1 MSDEE
6 PPPAPPDDEDES
18 ERDREG
24 EPREEEPPP
33 PPPDDGDASERDR
46 EGEPRGGSA
55 LARLAGQRGV
65 AEEDLATLTA
75 MGFSQPQC
83 ELALAF
89 ARGSVEGALQ
99 ILLNP
104 EIMELFSA
112 GLMGGRGGRALGGVS
127 FSSKHTLYSATSR
140 SPTWLQN
147 PLNVLPAMC
156 PLSDLRLLASGQ
168 VLAAAGGAP
177 PPPGPPRPP
186 PGAPRNVEVTEA
198 AMAALMEMGYP
209 PVRCSKSL
217 FQTGGDVERAAMFM
231 LEHGEE
237 PDEWWIFSP
246 DDLA

>member
-1 MSDEE
+1 MSDD
-6 PPPAPPDDEDES
+6 PPPLPPDDEDES

-24 EPREEEPPP
+24 ET
-33 PPPDDGDASERDR
+33 ER
-46 EGEPRGGSA
+46 GSA
-55 LARLAGQRGV
+55 LARLAGRRGV
-65 AEEDLATLTA
+65 AEEDLATLAA
-75 MGFSQPQC
+75 MGFSRPQC
-83 ELALAF
+83 EVALTF

-112 GLMGGRGGRALGGVS
+112 GLMGGRGGRALGRVS
-127 FSSKHTLYSATSR
+127 FSSKHSLCSATSR
-140 SPTWLQN
+140 SPTWLKNRLQSFASHV
-147 PLNVLPAMC
+147 PIP
-156 PLSDLRLLASGQ
+156 DLRLVSEQALE
-168 VLAAAGGAP
+168 AAGGALP
-177 PPPGPPRPP
+177 PSGPPRPP

-198 AMAALMEMGYP
+198 AMSALMEMGYP